1 VECAVNGLG
10 VGVSAAHRLHRGAA
24 KRLGAE
30 ANIFWRTLWFRTA
43 GGYPPLPGR
52 IGAADGEA
60 AIMLLEIGKVNP
72 LGSITWRIAGQHVS
86 DKHEILGGAANWQSD
101 RAGLAG
107 VAWRH
112 RVHIEGVG
120 NEKSR
125 LLFAR
130 LT

>member
-1 VECAVNGLG
+1 MAWVLG
-10 VGVSAAHRLHRGAA
+10 SPPPTDFIAALPRDSAQ
-24 KRLGAE
+24 KPT
-30 ANIFWRTLWFRTA
+30 FF
-43 GGYPPLPGR
+43 GGHSGS
-52 IGAADGEA
+52 E
-60 AIMLLEIGKVNP
+60 P

-86 DKHEILGGAANWQSD
+86 DKHEILGGAANWQRD

>member
-1 VECAVNGLG
+1 VLG
-10 VGVSAAHRLHRGAA
+10 SPPPTDHIASLPRDSAQKPAFLAD
-24 KRLGAE
+24 
-30 ANIFWRTLWFRTA
+30 TLFRTA

-60 AIMLLEIGKVNP
+60 AIILLEIGKVNP

-86 DKHEILGGAANWQSD
+86 DKHEILGGAANWQID

-107 VAWRH
+107 VAWRQG
-112 RVHIEGVG
+112 VHIEGVR